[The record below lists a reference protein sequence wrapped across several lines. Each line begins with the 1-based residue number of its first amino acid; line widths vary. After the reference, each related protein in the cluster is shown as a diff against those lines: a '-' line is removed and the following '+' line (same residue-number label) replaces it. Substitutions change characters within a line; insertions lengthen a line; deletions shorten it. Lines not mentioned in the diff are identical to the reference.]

1 MTHYRE
7 HHIPNSNR
15 PAFEGSGATKTL
27 DPVRDRD
34 KSMSRTRIL
43 VVDDNVEILDHVS
56 ELLGADYDII
66 GKVEDGAFVFAE
78 VARLKPNLI
87 VLDISLGDRSG
98 IEICRQLREQG
109 YAGEIVFLTVHE
121 DPDFVSAAIGAGGRG
136 YVIKSRMTV
145 DLDLAVKAALLHRVF
160 VSHPLQQQ

>member
-1 MTHYRE
+1 
-7 HHIPNSNR
+7 
-15 PAFEGSGATKTL
+15 
-27 DPVRDRD
+27 
-34 KSMSRTRIL
+34 MSRTRIL

>member
-1 MTHYRE
+1 
-7 HHIPNSNR
+7 
-15 PAFEGSGATKTL
+15 
-27 DPVRDRD
+27 
-34 KSMSRTRIL
+34 MSRTRIL

-66 GKVEDGAFVFAE
+66 GKVEDGALVFAE

-87 VLDISLGDRSG
+87 VLDISLGDGSG